1 MSRWGWPS
9 ADDTLSRSL
18 PASVLA
24 FATLVLSS
32 QLDLGNKIPAKASRG
47 QQPLAALVKSE
58 IARWTPTIKAANIKR
73 E

>member
-1 MSRWGWPS
+1 M
-9 ADDTLSRSL
+9 LSRL
-18 PASVLA
+18 FRASVLT

-58 IARWTPTIKAANIKR
+58 IARWTPIIKAANIKR